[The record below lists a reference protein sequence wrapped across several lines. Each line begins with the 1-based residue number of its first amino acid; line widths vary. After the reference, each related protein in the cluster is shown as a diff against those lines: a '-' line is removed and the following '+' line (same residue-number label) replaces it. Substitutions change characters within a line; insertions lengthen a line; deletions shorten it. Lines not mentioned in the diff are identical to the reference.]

1 MKPRQRRI
9 WIAVISVFFT
19 LFVILPLAAI
29 GIIKWFVLPPE
40 KLTPIVLHYVKP
52 LVNGQVE
59 IDRIELKFW
68 NTFPKIGLE
77 LTGGQVISYACKD
90 SLSLATGQTALSD
103 TLLSFSRASVTVDAL
118 DYVRKNRVTVE
129 RLVLEDP
136 FFYGLIDEEGRM
148 NWNVTWP
155 SEDDEAEDGEGSPVP
170 FIDLQRLG
178 VRNGHFIYED
188 RPGGLYAETAGFNLR
203 MRNKLRRGNLN
214 IDIKTGFES
223 LIFDSPAYTLENDLS
238 LRFESKVDFY
248 RGRVEFADAKLLL
261 NDLPFSTDGSVEKV
275 DDNLMLDI
283 VFGMKVENLAELL
296 GFVPDEYFRNRK
308 KITTRGSLSLEGR
321 IDGLLGD
328 NSSPDIR
335 LLALLDKG
343 ALKTKGSAH
352 GIERLDAEVG
362 LYLNGNHPDSS
373 VINFRKLD
381 MEGTNTSFTA
391 TARISQALTN
401 PYVDAT
407 VRGRI
412 DFEGMLQDI
421 INPDSFTVKGAL
433 DADIE
438 AQFRLW
444 ELTDGDLSRLNA
456 AGRFNVDRMFLAD
469 RASGMSLYAGGLRF
483 EADTTRQQS
492 RFLTDDDLISARL
505 TVDTVSIRYGR
516 EINTRLGRLD
526 MQAKTSRSF
535 DTTSVVPVT
544 TNIRVANL
552 RARLPDSVWVAARD
566 IIVAGG
572 IKASDSDRKKG
583 VFAGAIKVDTLKYFD
598 VPGRTRLLMQGST
611 FNVQMMPLRDAM
623 RRQRVMAA
631 GSAAGDST
639 TRPVREPGALR
650 NRPAAGRLPEDA
662 RTGGGGRGESPAGGG
677 PAPGDVAGSS
687 TAVAAAGGNTSSP
700 LATGA
705 QPPPRQGAGR
715 GQAAGSAAAGSGRT
729 ETGIV
734 RNWEIKGNVK
744 FETMRMA
751 TGMFPLP
758 ISMTQT
764 TLAFDT
770 DKINLSN
777 ARMKV
782 GRSDLLLNGEI
793 NNIRRA
799 ILRGEVIKGNLSLV
813 SDYVDCNQLMRAIN
827 RSVLMAEE
835 GTVDSVADEEAVVE
849 AWEAEGISGEDEL
862 DEGGLFLVPA
872 NLDLVLRANV
882 RKVDFEDVVMENIDG
897 EIIVRNQ
904 SVNLRR
910 LKMDSNV
917 GSGNVTMVYTARE
930 REKAT
935 AAFELELE
943 NIIVE
948 RLIDMFPSIDSL
960 VPMLRSFEG
969 VLDCQMTAMCELDSM
984 MNVVL
989 PSLNTACYLSG
1000 ENMVLMDGETFAEIS
1015 KKLMFKNKER
1025 NQIDYISV
1033 DLHINDN
1040 KVEVFP
1046 FLVELDRYKLAVGGV
1061 HNLDM
1066 TFDYHVSVL
1075 KSPVPFKLG
1084 IDITGDL
1091 DNFKFRIVKCKYKQL
1106 FKAAREEELQ
1116 DTRMNLRASIRESIA
1131 ASLRANAP
1139 ELGSGYTQER
1149 IRSRRPETAV
1159 TDMDED
1165 DDADPEAFEEEGYV
1179 SEITE
1184 TAEPAAGESVG
1195 EGGSPARS
1203 RRGADGADTPR
1214 GDNPGEGEPEA
1225 GITGSGTPEPDAGV
1239 SETTATR
1246 LPDGDADGF
1255 PGRNSAPE
1263 SSDSAGTES

>member
-9 WIAVISVFFT
+9 WITIISLFFA

-29 GIIKWFVLPPE
+29 GIVKWFILPPE

-52 LVNGQVE
+52 LINGQIE

-68 NTFPKIGLE
+68 NTFPKVGLE
-77 LTGGQVISYACKD
+77 LTGGQVISYVCKD
-90 SLSLATGQTALSD
+90 SLALAGGETALSD
-103 TLLSFSRASVTVDAL
+103 TLLSFTRASVTVDAM
-118 DYVRKNRVTVE
+118 DYIRKNRVTVE

-136 FFYGLIDEEGRM
+136 FFYGLIDEEGRE
-148 NWNVTWP
+148 NWNVMWP
-155 SEDDEAEDGEGSPVP
+155 SEEEEGEVGDGSPIP

-178 VRNGHFIYED
+178 VRNGHFVYED

-214 IDIKTGFES
+214 IDIKTGFSS

-238 LRFESKVDFY
+238 LRFESKLDLY
-248 RGRVEFADAKLLL
+248 RGRIEFADAKLLL

-275 DDNLMLDI
+275 DDNLVLDI
-283 VFGMKVENLAELL
+283 VFGMKVDNLAELL
-296 GFVPDEYFRNRK
+296 GFVPDDYLQNKK

-321 IDGLLGD
+321 IDGRLGD
-328 NSSPDIR
+328 NSSPNIR

-373 VINFRKLD
+373 VVNFRRLD

-391 TARISQALTN
+391 TALVSQALTN
-401 PYVDAT
+401 PFIDAT
-407 VRGRI
+407 VKGRI

-438 AQFRLW
+438 AKFRLW
-444 ELTDGDLSRLNA
+444 ELMDGDLSRLNA
-456 AGRFNVDRMFLAD
+456 AGRFNIDRMYVAD
-469 RASGMSLYAGGLRF
+469 RAAGLSLYAGGLRF
-483 EADTTRQQS
+483 EADTTRQES
-492 RFLTDDDLISARL
+492 RFLTNDDLISARL
-505 TVDTVSIRYGR
+505 TADTVSIRYGR

-526 MQAKTSRSF
+526 MQAKTSRTV

-544 TNIRVANL
+544 TTVKVANL
-552 RARLPDSVWVAARD
+552 RARLPDSVWVAASD
-566 IIVAGG
+566 INVAGG

-583 VFAGAIKVDTLKYFD
+583 IFGGAIKVDTLKYFD
-598 VPGRTRLLMQGST
+598 IPGRSRLTMQGST
-611 FNVQMMPLRDAM
+611 FNVQMMPRRDAV
-623 RRQRVMAA
+623 RRQRAL
-631 GSAAGDST
+631 AAGDAAGGET
-639 TRPVREPGALR
+639 ARPAREPGALR
-650 NRPAAGRLPEDA
+650 NRPTAGSGGDASAARSEGGARGEAPSGRPA
-662 RTGGGGRGESPAGGG
+662 PTGGTVPPGAGGDLTNPG
-677 PAPGDVAGSS
+677 GTAPQAG
-687 TAVAAAGGNTSSP
+687 
-700 LATGA
+700 
-705 QPPPRQGAGR
+705 
-715 GQAAGSAAAGSGRT
+715 GSAAGADSPDSPGTAEAGGAAPQSASVRAQSVGT
-729 ETGIV
+729 EAAGPARQQTGV
-734 RNWEIKGNVK
+734 LRNWEIKGNVQ
-744 FETMRMA
+744 FESMRIL

-758 ISMTQT
+758 VTMTRT

-799 ILRGEVIKGNLSLV
+799 VLRGDVIKGNLSLE
-813 SDYVDCNQLMRAIN
+813 SDYIDCNQLMRAIN
-827 RSVLMAEE
+827 RSVLLAEE
-835 GTVDSVADEEAVVE
+835 GTMVTVADEEAVVE
-849 AWEAEGISGEDEL
+849 AWEAENIGEASEL
-862 DEGGLFLVPA
+862 DDGGLFLVPA

-882 RKVDFEDVVMENIDG
+882 RKVDFEDVVMENING

-910 LKMDSNV
+910 LRMDSNV
-917 GSGNVTMVYTARE
+917 GSGNVTMVYTASG

-943 NIIVE
+943 DIIVE
-948 RLIDMFPSIDSL
+948 RLIGMFPSIDSL

-989 PSLNTACYLSG
+989 PTLHTACYLSG
-1000 ENMVLMDGETFAEIS
+1000 ENMVLMDGETFSEIS

-1025 NQIDYISV
+1025 NLIDYISV
-1033 DLHINDN
+1033 DLHINEN

-1091 DNFKFRIVKCKYKQL
+1091 DNFKFKIVKCKYKQL

-1131 ASLRANAP
+1131 TSLRANAP

-1159 TDMDED
+1159 IDMDED
-1165 DDADPEAFEEEGYV
+1165 DDTDPKAMEEGYADF
-1179 SEITE
+1179 SEIRADGDPDGRATDGDSGD
-1184 TAEPAAGESVG
+1184 TASDGESARRQA
-1195 EGGSPARS
+1195 GSF
-1203 RRGADGADTPR
+1203 TEVTQT
-1214 GDNPGEGEPEA
+1214 DNPGPEGPVTA
-1225 GITGSGTPEPDAGV
+1225 ITDAGV
-1239 SETTATR
+1239 SESSTA
-1246 LPDGDADGF
+1246 
-1255 PGRNSAPE
+1255 GRQEAPAE
-1263 SSDSAGTES
+1263 